1 MLGELEG
8 CFKVCVCVCVR
19 MHARVCEMVGV
30 EVVPKQSE
38 NTG

>member
-8 CFKVCVCVCVR
+8 CFKVCVCVC
-19 MHARVCEMVGV
+19 MCIHARVCEMVGV

>member
-8 CFKVCVCVCVR
+8 CFNVCVCVCTR
-19 MHARVCEMVGV
+19 ARVCEVVGV